1 MWDKD
6 RRPTVSKQASGLSLL
21 VALAILL
28 VGVCAIP
35 AVAGDIPFSFT
46 INTPQGEDYV
56 SGTFIVGAEQP
67 DGFYTIVSIMNGT
80 DNGSPI
86 TLLAPDTLHNNDNLL
101 NPSGMPSYVTDLGFA
116 FEVST
121 VDFSEGY
128 TIYFDPADDEYL
140 ACSDEDFCTAE
151 YTISDLSIP
160 EPSSMSLIV
169 PGVLGALAVVGRK
182 RRV

>member
-1 MWDKD
+1 M
-6 RRPTVSKQASGLSLL
+6 SKQASGLSLV

-46 INTPQGEDYV
+46 INTPQGEDYL

-86 TLLAPDTLHNNDNLL
+86 ALLAPNTFHNNDNLL
-101 NPSGMPSYVTDLGFA
+101 NPSGTPSFVTDNGFA
-116 FEVST
+116 FHDATLDGE
-121 VDFSEGY
+121 VDFFMDPLLPEGY
-128 TIYFDPADDEYL
+128 YEACLENDDG
-140 ACSDEDFCTAE
+140 FCTGTF
-151 YTISDLSIP
+151 TISNLSIP
-160 EPSSMSLIV
+160 EPSSMSLVV
-169 PGVLGALAVVGRK
+169 PGVLGVLAAVGRK